1 MPSHSLWHH
10 CNVTRYPDC
19 SLELMCQKSLKCIYP
34 STGSFESEL
43 TRWNGNLEPQ
53 WQHNTVFNPLW
64 LKLVYWM
71 NYRPLQWY
79 RWCCDQWSIISEESS
94 FYFVPA
100 IQYLSIAMHGSV
112 MDIYVISVLQ
122 CWSPFYWHV
131 LAENR
136 TWVSNDIPYFMC
148 NVITQSCLNFNHGLT
163 SSIFTTLHCHTNRM
177 GHGPQL
183 NLNMDMDGIILP
195 FRLRHGWVIT
205 PKYFTMMYLFNHAMI
220 HMMAS

>member
-1 MPSHSLWHH
+1 MRGIHRWTWSFDVFFDLRLNKWLKKQLRRRWFEMPSHSLWHH

-94 FYFVPA
+94 FYFVPG
-100 IQYLSIAMHGSV
+100 IQYLSITMHGSV

-122 CWSPFYWHV
+122 CWSPF
-131 LAENR
+131 L
-136 TWVSNDIPYFMC
+136 
-148 NVITQSCLNFNHGLT
+148 LT
-163 SSIFTTLHCHTNRM
+163 CFCW
-177 GHGPQL
+177 
-183 NLNMDMDGIILP
+183 D
-195 FRLRHGWVIT
+195 
-205 PKYFTMMYLFNHAMI
+205 
-220 HMMAS
+220 